1 MDFTLFCL
9 KSIVLFVMIESDGDY
24 MAITGR
30 DLQLEKRRLDE
41 VLKLLDDKIA
51 QMGKDIFND
60 EDKFKEFR
68 RYTWDNMR
76 AMDAQ
81 ELNQARADSEFEAN
95 KILMKQD
102 YFKKLYRIKDNP
114 YFASVVFEDEEK
126 QRYSVY
132 LGLTYLKDDDYGNI
146 IYDWRSPICSL
157 FYDFE
162 VGPCAYAAPGGPVK
176 GHLLRKRQ
184 YKIENRKL
192 LSAFDNSMNI
202 DDDLLQ
208 EVLAQDSNDKMKNIV
223 NTIQQEQNNVIRN
236 VRDKTL
242 IVSGIA
248 GSGKTSVAL
257 HRIAFL
263 LYKIPNLTSNDV
275 LIFSPNQIFTEYIS
289 NVLPEL
295 GEDNTLQTT
304 FNDYLSSSI
313 SEFTEVESFMSFL
326 SKYYIQKVS
335 DEDFELVKYKQS
347 DGIINDINLYIEDF
361 IRKARMISD
370 FTENHVYTV
379 YKEEVNDLLHN
390 RYSTLPFFERIDEI
404 ALKLSEANYKGSSK
418 KKPTYRKM
426 ILDNSSFKK
435 DFKEIYTGFFS
446 SDFCKIRMNDQ
457 QLRKFSNS
465 KVIGY
470 DDALLFTYMKGML
483 EGFPYE
489 KDIRQVVIDEA
500 QDYSYLQYLII
511 SKIFRNSNFTILGDV
526 NQTINPYYKYDSLDV
541 LAKIFKQ
548 SKCISLTKTYR
559 SSPEI
564 IEFTNKILGL
574 NHVSAIRRTEKT
586 PLIHRTDPNML
597 IDDINYLRKKYKS
610 VAVITRESNTAEKLY
625 EDLKDKLPIS
635 ILNSQTEEFNKE
647 MVIIPAYLAK
657 GLEFD
662 SVIVYSDGESKYLKN
677 EKNLLYVACTRAQHE
692 LIVYSVNNKKEK

>member
-1 MDFTLFCL
+1 
-9 KSIVLFVMIESDGDY
+9 

-30 DLQLEKRRLDE
+30 DFELEEKRLTE
-41 VLKLLDDKIA
+41 VLKLLDDKLA
-51 QMGKDIFND
+51 QMGEDIFED
-60 EDKFKEFR
+60 EDKFMEFR

-81 ELNQARADSEFEAN
+81 ELNQATVESEFEAN
-95 KILMKQD
+95 KIFMKQN
-102 YFKKLYRIKDNP
+102 YFKKLFRIKDNP
-114 YFASVVFEDEEK
+114 YFASVVFEDEDKE
-126 QRYSVY
+126 RYSVY
-132 LGLTYLKDDDYGNI
+132 LGLTYLKDDGYGNI

-176 GHLLRKRQ
+176 GNLIRKRQ
-184 YKIENRKL
+184 YKIQDRKL

-208 EVLAQDSNDKMKNIV
+208 EVLATDSNDKMKNIV

-263 LYKIPNLTSNDV
+263 LYKIKNLTSNDV

-304 FNDYLSSSI
+304 FNDYLSSNI
-313 SEFTEVESFMSFL
+313 SEFQDVEPFMDFIGRFYSE
-326 SKYYIQKVS
+326 KVGNP
-335 DEDFELVKYKQS
+335 ELIRYKQS
-347 DGIINDINLYIEDF
+347 DDIINDINLYIEDY
-361 IRKARMISD
+361 IRKARVIRD
-370 FTENHVYTV
+370 FTENKIYAVF
-379 YKEEVNDLLHN
+379 KDDLNDLLHN
-390 RYSTLPFFERIDEI
+390 RYNTLPFFERVDII
-404 ALKLSEANYKGSSK
+404 AEKLSEANYKGSIK
-418 KKPTYRKM
+418 KKPTYKKM
-426 ILDNSSFKK
+426 IMENSSFVK
-435 DFKEIYTGFFS
+435 DYKDIFMGFFS
-446 SDFCKIRMNDQ
+446 SEFCKIRMNDEE
-457 QLRKFSNS
+457 LRKFNRS
-465 KVIGY
+465 KTIGY
-470 DDALLFTYMKGML
+470 DDALLFVYMKGLL

-500 QDYSYLQYLII
+500 QDYNYLQYLII

-541 LAKIFKQ
+541 LSNIFKQ

-574 NHVSAIRRTEKT
+574 NHVCAIRKTESV
-586 PLIHRTDPNML
+586 PLIHRTDSKNIL
-597 IDDINYLRKKYKS
+597 NDINYLRNKYKS
-610 VAVITRESNTAEKLY
+610 VAVITRDNNTAVKLY
-625 EDLKDKLPIS
+625 DEMKEIIPIS
-635 ILNSQTEEFNKE
+635 LLNGQSEEFNKE
-647 MVIIPAYLAK
+647 LVVLPAYLAK

-662 SVIVYSDGESKYLKN
+662 SVIVYSDGDSKYLKN

-692 LIVYSVNNKKEK
+692 LIVYSANK

>member
-1 MDFTLFCL
+1 
-9 KSIVLFVMIESDGDY
+9 

-30 DLQLEKRRLDE
+30 DFELEEKRLTE
-41 VLKLLDDKIA
+41 VLKLLEDKLA
-51 QMGKDIFND
+51 QMGEDIFED
-60 EDKFKEFR
+60 EDKFMEFR

-81 ELNQARADSEFEAN
+81 ELNQATVESEFEAN
-95 KILMKQD
+95 KIFMKQN
-102 YFKKLYRIKDNP
+102 YFKKLFRIKDNP
-114 YFASVVFEDEEK
+114 YFASVVFEDEDKE
-126 QRYSVY
+126 RYSVY

-176 GHLLRKRQ
+176 GNLIRKRQ
-184 YKIENRKL
+184 YKIQDRKL

-208 EVLAQDSNDKMKNIV
+208 EVLATDSNDKMKNIV

-263 LYKIPNLTSNDV
+263 LYKINNLTSNDV

-304 FNDYLSSSI
+304 FNDYLSSNI
-313 SEFTEVESFMSFL
+313 TEFQEVEPFMDFIGKFYSE
-326 SKYYIQKVS
+326 KVS
-335 DEDFELVKYKQS
+335 NPELIRYKQS
-347 DGIINDINLYIEDF
+347 DEIINDINLYIEDF
-361 IRKARMISD
+361 VRKARVVRD
-370 FTENHVYTV
+370 FTENKIYTV
-379 YKEEVNDLLHN
+379 YKDDLNDLLHN
-390 RYSTLPFFERIDEI
+390 RYNTLPFFERVDII
-404 ALKLSEANYKGSSK
+404 AEKLSESNYKGSTK
-418 KKPTYRKM
+418 KKPTYKKM
-426 ILDNSSFKK
+426 IMENSSFVK
-435 DFKEIYTGFFS
+435 DYKDIFIGFFS
-446 SDFCKIRMNDQ
+446 SDFCKIRMNDEE
-457 QLRKFSNS
+457 LRKFNRS

-470 DDALLFTYMKGML
+470 DDALLFVYMKGLL

-500 QDYSYLQYLII
+500 QDYNYLQYLII

-526 NQTINPYYKYDSLDV
+526 NQTINPYYKYDSLDI
-541 LAKIFKQ
+541 LANIFKQ

-574 NHVSAIRRTEKT
+574 NHVCAIRKTESV
-586 PLIHRTDPNML
+586 PLIHRTDNSKIL
-597 IDDINYLRKKYKS
+597 EDINYLRNKYKS
-610 VAVITRESNTAEKLY
+610 VAVITRDNNTAIKLY
-625 EDLKDKLPIS
+625 EDMKETIPIS
-635 ILNSQTEEFNKE
+635 LLNGQSEEFNKE
-647 MVIIPAYLAK
+647 LVVLPAYLAK

-662 SVIVYSDGESKYLKN
+662 SVIVYSDGDSKYLKN

-692 LIVYSVNNKKEK
+692 LIVYSSSK

>member
-1 MDFTLFCL
+1 
-9 KSIVLFVMIESDGDY
+9 

-30 DLQLEKRRLDE
+30 DFELEEKRLTE
-41 VLKLLDDKIA
+41 VLKLLDDKLA
-51 QMGKDIFND
+51 QMGEDIF
-60 EDKFKEFR
+60 EDKDKFMEFR
-68 RYTWDNMR
+68 RYTWENMR

-81 ELNQARADSEFEAN
+81 ELNQATVESEFEAN
-95 KILMKQD
+95 KIFMKQN
-102 YFKKLYRIKDNP
+102 YFKKLFRIKDNP
-114 YFASVVFEDEEK
+114 YFASVVFEDEDKE
-126 QRYSVY
+126 RYSVY

-176 GHLLRKRQ
+176 GNLIRKRQ
-184 YKIENRKL
+184 YKITDRKL
-192 LSAFDNSMNI
+192 LSAFDNSMSI
-202 DDDLLQ
+202 DDELLQ
-208 EVLAQDSNDKMKNIV
+208 EVLATDSNDKMKNIV

-263 LYKIPNLTSNDV
+263 LYKINNLTSNDV

-304 FNDYLSSSI
+304 FNDYLSSNI
-313 SEFTEVESFMSFL
+313 TEFDEVEPFM
-326 SKYYIQKVS
+326 
-335 DEDFELVKYKQS
+335 DFIGKFYSERVGNPDLIRYKQS
-347 DGIINDINLYIEDF
+347 DGIINDINLYIEDYV
-361 IRKARMISD
+361 RKARVVRD
-370 FTENHVYTV
+370 FTENKIYTV
-379 YKEEVNDLLHN
+379 YKDDLNDLLHN
-390 RYSTLPFFERIDEI
+390 RYNTLPFFERVDII
-404 ALKLSEANYKGSSK
+404 AEKLSEANYKGSIK
-418 KKPTYRKM
+418 KKPTYKKM
-426 ILDNSSFKK
+426 IMENSSFVK
-435 DFKEIYTGFFS
+435 DYKDIFMGFFS
-446 SDFCKIRMNDQ
+446 SEFCKIRMNDEE
-457 QLRKFSNS
+457 LRKFNRS
-465 KVIGY
+465 KTIGY
-470 DDALLFTYMKGML
+470 DDALLFVYMKGLL

-500 QDYSYLQYLII
+500 QDYNYLQYLII

-526 NQTINPYYKYDSLDV
+526 NQTINPYYKYDSLDILSNV
-541 LAKIFKQ
+541 FKQ

-574 NHVSAIRRTEKT
+574 KHVCAIRKTESV
-586 PLIHRTDPNML
+586 PLIHRTDNSKIL
-597 IDDINYLRKKYKS
+597 DDINYLRDKYKS
-610 VAVITRESNTAEKLY
+610 VAVITRDSNTAAKLY
-625 EDLKDKLPIS
+625 EDLKEVIPIS
-635 ILNSQTEEFNKE
+635 LLNGQSEEFNKE
-647 MVIIPAYLAK
+647 LVVLPAYLAK

-692 LIVYSVNNKKEK
+692 LIVYSASK

>member
-1 MDFTLFCL
+1 
-9 KSIVLFVMIESDGDY
+9 

-30 DLQLEKRRLDE
+30 DLELEEKRLEE
-41 VLKLLDDKIA
+41 VLKLLDDKLA
-51 QMGKDIFND
+51 QMGGDIFED
-60 EDKFKEFR
+60 EEKYKEFR
-68 RYTWDNMR
+68 KYTWDNMR

-81 ELNQARADSEFEAN
+81 ELNQANAESEFEAN

-102 YFKKLYRIKDNP
+102 YFKKLYKIRNNP
-114 YFASVVFEDEEK
+114 YFASVIFEDEEK
-126 QRYSVY
+126 ERFSVY
-132 LGLTYLKDDDYGNI
+132 LGLTYLKDEDYGNI

-162 VGPCAYAAPGGPVK
+162 VGPAAYAAPGGPVA
-176 GHLLRKRQ
+176 GNLIRKRQ
-184 YKIENRKL
+184 YKIEQREL
-192 LSAFDNSMNI
+192 ISAFDNSMNI
-202 DDDLLQ
+202 DDELLQ
-208 EVLAQDSNDKMKNIV
+208 EVLATDSNDKMKNIV

-263 LYKIPNLTSNDV
+263 LYKIKNLSSNDI

-304 FNDYLSSSI
+304 FNDYLSNTITEFSSVEPFMEFI
-313 SEFTEVESFMSFL
+313 GKFYSE
-326 SKYYIQKVS
+326 KVPNI
-335 DEDFELVKYKQS
+335 EFIKYKQS
-347 DGIINDINLYIEDF
+347 DDIIHDIDLYIEDF

-370 FTENHVYTV
+370 FTENKIYTV
-379 YKEEVNDLLHN
+379 RKEEINELLHD
-390 RYSTLPFFERIDEI
+390 RYRTLPFFERVDVI
-404 ALKLSEANYKGSSK
+404 AQKLSESNYKGSTK

-426 ILDNSSFKK
+426 IFENSSFKK
-435 DFKEIYTGFFS
+435 DYKDIFLGFFTS
-446 SDFCKIRMNDQ
+446 SFCKIRARDEDIK
-457 QLRKFSNS
+457 KFEKS

-470 DDALLFTYMKGML
+470 EDALLFAYMKGLL

-489 KDIRQVVIDEA
+489 RDIKQVVIDEA

-526 NQTINPYYKYDSLDV
+526 NQTINPYYKYESLDI
-541 LAKIFKQ
+541 LAGIFKQ
-548 SKCISLTKTYR
+548 SKCIQLNKTYR

-574 NHVSAIRRTEKT
+574 NHVCAIRKTEKT
-586 PLIHRTDPNML
+586 PLIHRTDASKL
-597 IDDINYLRKKYKS
+597 LDDIDYLKNKYKS
-610 VAVITRESNTAEKLY
+610 VAVITRDSKTAEMLY
-625 EDLKDKLPIS
+625 ESLKDKLPIS
-635 ILNSQTEEFNKE
+635 MLNGNSEEFNKAL
-647 MVIIPAYLAK
+647 VVLPAYLAK

-662 SVIVYSDGESKYLKN
+662 SVIVYSDKESKYLKT
-677 EKNLLYVACTRAQHE
+677 ERNLLYVACTRAQHE
-692 LIVYSVNNKKEK
+692 LIVYS

>member
-1 MDFTLFCL
+1 
-9 KSIVLFVMIESDGDY
+9 

-30 DLQLEKRRLDE
+30 DFELEERRLEE
-41 VLKLLDDKIA
+41 VLKLLDDKLA
-51 QMGKDIFND
+51 QMGETIFED
-60 EDKFKEFR
+60 EDKFREFR
-68 RYTWDNMR
+68 KYTWDNMR

-81 ELNQARADSEFEAN
+81 ELNQAKAESEFEAN
-95 KILMKQD
+95 KIIMKQD
-102 YFKKLYRIKDNP
+102 YFKKLFKIKDHP
-114 YFASVVFEDEEK
+114 YFASVLFEDENHEK
-126 QRYSVY
+126 YSVY
-132 LGLTYLKDDDYGNI
+132 LGLTYLKDEEYGNI

-176 GHLLRKRQ
+176 GELIRKRQ
-184 YKIENRKL
+184 YKIEKRKL

-202 DDDLLQ
+202 NDELLQ
-208 EVLAQDSNDKMKNIV
+208 EVLATDSNDKMKNIV

-263 LYKIPNLTSNDV
+263 LYKIKNLTSNDV

-313 SEFTEVESFMSFL
+313 TEFQEVEPFMDFIGKFYSEKVDNFEF
-326 SKYYIQKVS
+326 IQ
-335 DEDFELVKYKQS
+335 YKQS
-347 DGIINDINLYIEDF
+347 DAIIQDIQLYIEDF
-361 IRKARMISD
+361 IRKARVVSD
-370 FTENHVYTV
+370 FTENKIYTV
-379 YKEEVNDLLHN
+379 YKEEINDLLHN
-390 RYSTLPFFERIDEI
+390 RYNTLPFFERVDVI
-404 ALKLSEANYKGSSK
+404 AEKLSETNYKGSTK
-418 KKPTYRKM
+418 KKPTYRKLIM
-426 ILDNSSFKK
+426 ENSSFRK
-435 DFKEIYTGFFS
+435 DYKDIYLGFFS
-446 SDFCKIRMNDQ
+446 SPFCKIRARDEDIK
-457 QLRKFSNS
+457 KFTKS

-470 DDALLFTYMKGML
+470 EDALLFVYMKCLL

-489 KDIRQVVIDEA
+489 RDIRQVVIDEA

-526 NQTINPYYKYDSLDV
+526 NQTINPYYKYESLDV
-541 LAKIFKQ
+541 LSTIFKQ

-564 IEFTNKILGL
+564 IAFTNKILGL
-574 NHVSAIRRTEKT
+574 HHVCAIRKTEST
-586 PLIHRTDPNML
+586 PLIHRTDSSQL
-597 IDDINYLRKKYKS
+597 LEDIAYLRSKYKS
-610 VAVITRESNTAEKLY
+610 VAIITRDSKTAVKVFEQL
-625 EDLKDKLPIS
+625 ENVIPIS
-635 ILNSQTEEFNKE
+635 ILNSNTEEFNKE
-647 MVIIPAYLAK
+647 LVVLPAYLAK

-662 SVIVYSDGESKYLKN
+662 SVIVYSDKESKYLKN

-692 LIVYSVNNKKEK
+692 LIVYSTNKK

>member
-1 MDFTLFCL
+1 
-9 KSIVLFVMIESDGDY
+9 

-30 DLQLEKRRLDE
+30 DFELEEKRLTE
-41 VLKLLDDKIA
+41 VLKLLDDKLA
-51 QMGKDIFND
+51 QMGEDIF
-60 EDKFKEFR
+60 EDKDKFMEFR
-68 RYTWDNMR
+68 RYTWENMR

-81 ELNQARADSEFEAN
+81 ELNQATVESEFEAN
-95 KILMKQD
+95 KIFMKQN
-102 YFKKLYRIKDNP
+102 YFKKLFRIKDNP
-114 YFASVVFEDEEK
+114 YFASVVFEDEDKE
-126 QRYSVY
+126 RYSVY

-176 GHLLRKRQ
+176 GNLIRKRQ
-184 YKIENRKL
+184 YKIQDRKL

-208 EVLAQDSNDKMKNIV
+208 EVLATDSNDKMKNIV

-263 LYKIPNLTSNDV
+263 LYKINNLTSNDV

-304 FNDYLSSSI
+304 FNDYLSSNI
-313 SEFTEVESFMSFL
+313 TEFQEVEPFMDFIGKFYSE
-326 SKYYIQKVS
+326 KVS
-335 DEDFELVKYKQS
+335 NPELIRYKQS
-347 DGIINDINLYIEDF
+347 DGIINDINLYIDDY
-361 IRKARMISD
+361 IRKARVIRD
-370 FTENHVYTV
+370 FTENKIYTV
-379 YKEEVNDLLHN
+379 YKDDLNDLLHN
-390 RYSTLPFFERIDEI
+390 RYNTLPFFERVDII
-404 ALKLSEANYKGSSK
+404 AEKLSEANYKGSTK
-418 KKPTYRKM
+418 KKPTYKKM
-426 ILDNSSFKK
+426 IMENSSFVK
-435 DFKEIYTGFFS
+435 DYKDIFTGFFS
-446 SDFCKIRMNDQ
+446 SEFCKIRMNDEE
-457 QLRKFSNS
+457 LRRFNKS
-465 KVIGY
+465 KTIGY
-470 DDALLFTYMKGML
+470 DDALLFVYMKGLL

-500 QDYSYLQYLII
+500 QDYNYLQYLII

-526 NQTINPYYKYDSLDV
+526 NQTINPYYKYDSLDI
-541 LAKIFKQ
+541 LSNIFKQ

-574 NHVSAIRRTEKT
+574 NHVCAIRKTESV
-586 PLIHRTDPNML
+586 PLIHRTDNSRIL
-597 IDDINYLRKKYKS
+597 EDINYLRDKYKS
-610 VAVITRESNTAEKLY
+610 VAVITRDNNTATKLY
-625 EDLKDKLPIS
+625 EEMKEVIPIS
-635 ILNSQTEEFNKE
+635 LLNGQSEEFNKE
-647 MVIIPAYLAK
+647 LVVLPAYLAK

-662 SVIVYSDGESKYLKN
+662 SVIVYSDGDSKYLKN

-692 LIVYSVNNKKEK
+692 LIVYSASK

>member
-1 MDFTLFCL
+1 M

-51 QMGKDIFND
+51 KMGSDIFQD

-114 YFASVVFEDEEK
+114 YFASVIFEDENKE
-126 QRYSVY
+126 RYSVY

-162 VGPCAYAAPGGPVK
+162 VGPCAYAAPEGPVR
-176 GHLLRKRQ
+176 GNLLRKRQ
-184 YKIENRKL
+184 YKIVDRKL
-192 LSAFDNSMNI
+192 ISAFDNSMNI

-223 NTIQQEQNNVIRN
+223 NTIQQEQNRVIRN

-275 LIFSPNQIFTEYIS
+275 LIFSPNQIFSEYIS

-304 FNDYLSSSI
+304 FNDYLSNTI
-313 SEFTEVESFMSFL
+313 SEFSEVESFMSFL
-326 SKYYIQKVS
+326 SRYYIEKVS

-347 DGIINDINLYIEDF
+347 DGIINDINLYVEDY
-361 IRKARMISD
+361 IRKARMLTD
-370 FTENHVYTV
+370 FTENHIYTV
-379 YKEEVNDLLHN
+379 YKEEINDLLHN
-390 RYSTLPFFERIDEI
+390 RYSTLPFFERVDEI

-426 ILDNSSFKK
+426 IMDNSSFDK
-435 DFKEIYTGFFS
+435 DFKEIYLGFFS
-446 SDFCKIRMNDQ
+446 SDFCKIRMNDKQ
-457 QLRKFSNS
+457 IRAFSNS
-465 KVIGY
+465 KVIKY
-470 DDALLFTYMKGML
+470 EDALLFTYLKGCL

-489 KDIRQVVIDEA
+489 GNIRQVVIDEA

-526 NQTINPYYKYDSLDV
+526 NQTINPYYKYESLDV
-541 LAKIFKQ
+541 LANIFKQ

-574 NHVSAIRRTEKT
+574 SHVSAIRRTEKT
-586 PLIHRTDPNML
+586 PLIHRTNPEEL
-597 IDDINYLRKKYKS
+597 FKDIEYLRSKYKS
-610 VAVITRESNTAEKLY
+610 VAVITRESNTAQKLY
-625 EDLKDKLPIS
+625 EDLRQVLPIS

-647 MVIIPAYLAK
+647 LVIIPAYLAK

-692 LIVYSVNNKKEK
+692 LIVYSVNKKKEE

>member
-1 MDFTLFCL
+1 
-9 KSIVLFVMIESDGDY
+9 MIESDGDY

-313 SEFTEVESFMSFL
+313 SEFAEVESFMSFL
-326 SKYYIQKVS
+326 SRYYVEKVS

-347 DGIINDINLYIEDF
+347 DGIINDINLYVEDF
-361 IRKARMISD
+361 IRKAKMVSD

-379 YKEEVNDLLHN
+379 YKEDINDLLHN

-457 QLRKFSNS
+457 QLRKFTNS

-526 NQTINPYYKYDSLDV
+526 NQTINPYYKYESLDV

-586 PLIHRTDPNML
+586 PLIHRTDPSML
-597 IDDINYLRKKYKS
+597 VDDIEYLRKKYKS

-625 EDLKDKLPIS
+625 EDLKEKLPIS

-647 MVIIPAYLAK
+647 LVIIPAYLAK

>member
-1 MDFTLFCL
+1 
-9 KSIVLFVMIESDGDY
+9 

-30 DLQLEKRRLDE
+30 DFELEEKRLAE
-41 VLKLLDDKIA
+41 VLKLLDDKLA
-51 QMGKDIFND
+51 QMGEDIFED
-60 EDKFKEFR
+60 EDKFMEFR

-81 ELNQARADSEFEAN
+81 ELNQATVESEFEAN
-95 KILMKQD
+95 KIFMKQN
-102 YFKKLYRIKDNP
+102 YFKKLFRIKDNP
-114 YFASVVFEDEEK
+114 YFASVVFEDEDKE
-126 QRYSVY
+126 RYSVY

-162 VGPCAYAAPGGPVK
+162 VGLCAYAAPGGPVK
-176 GHLLRKRQ
+176 GNLIRKRQ
-184 YKIENRKL
+184 YKISDRKL

-208 EVLAQDSNDKMKNIV
+208 EVLATDSNDKMKNIV

-263 LYKIPNLTSNDV
+263 LYKINNLTSNDV

-304 FNDYLSSSI
+304 FNDYLSSNI
-313 SEFTEVESFMSFL
+313 TEFQEVEPFMDFIGKFYSE
-326 SKYYIQKVS
+326 KVKNP
-335 DEDFELVKYKQS
+335 ELIKYKQS
-347 DGIINDINLYIEDF
+347 DEIVNDINLYIEDY
-361 IRKARMISD
+361 IRKSRVLRD
-370 FTENHVYTV
+370 FTENKIYIV
-379 YKEEVNDLLHN
+379 YKDELNDLLHN
-390 RYSTLPFFERIDEI
+390 RYSTLPFFERVDII
-404 ALKLSEANYKGSSK
+404 AEKLSEANYKGSTK
-418 KKPTYRKM
+418 KKPTYRKLIM
-426 ILDNSSFKK
+426 ENSSFVK
-435 DFKEIYTGFFS
+435 DYKDIFIGFFS
-446 SDFCKIRMNDQ
+446 SDFCKIRMNDEE
-457 QLRKFSNS
+457 LRKFSKS
-465 KVIGY
+465 KTIGY
-470 DDALLFTYMKGML
+470 DDALLFVYMKGLL

-489 KDIRQVVIDEA
+489 KNIRQVVIDEA
-500 QDYSYLQYLII
+500 QDYNYLQYLII
-511 SKIFRNSNFTILGDV
+511 NKIFRNSNFTILGDV
-526 NQTINPYYKYDSLDV
+526 NQTINPYYKYESLDI
-541 LAKIFKQ
+541 LANIFKQ

-574 NHVSAIRRTEKT
+574 NHVCAIRKTESV
-586 PLIHRTDPNML
+586 PLIHRTDSSNVL
-597 IDDINYLRKKYKS
+597 EDINYLRNKYKS
-610 VAVITRESNTAEKLY
+610 VAVITRDNNTAVNLYEKLK
-625 EDLKDKLPIS
+625 ETIPIS
-635 ILNSQTEEFNKE
+635 LLNGQSEEFNKE
-647 MVIIPAYLAK
+647 LVVLPAYLAK

-662 SVIVYSDGESKYLKN
+662 SVIVYSDSDSKYLKN

-692 LIVYSVNNKKEK
+692 LIVYSASK

>member
-1 MDFTLFCL
+1 
-9 KSIVLFVMIESDGDY
+9 

-30 DLQLEKRRLDE
+30 DFELEEKRLTE
-41 VLKLLDDKIA
+41 VLKLLDDKLA
-51 QMGKDIFND
+51 QMGEDIFED
-60 EDKFKEFR
+60 EDKFMEFR

-81 ELNQARADSEFEAN
+81 ELNQATVESEFEAN
-95 KILMKQD
+95 KIFMKQN
-102 YFKKLYRIKDNP
+102 YFKKLFRIKDNP
-114 YFASVVFEDEEK
+114 YFASVVFEDEDQE
-126 QRYSVY
+126 RFSVY
-132 LGLTYLKDDDYGNI
+132 LGLTYLKDEDYGNI

-176 GHLLRKRQ
+176 GNLIRKRQ
-184 YKIENRKL
+184 YKIADRKL
-192 LSAFDNSMNI
+192 LSAFDNSMSI
-202 DDDLLQ
+202 DDELLQ
-208 EVLAQDSNDKMKNIV
+208 EVLATDSNDKMKNIV

-263 LYKIPNLTSNDV
+263 LYKIKNLTSNDV

-304 FNDYLSSSI
+304 FNDYLSSNI
-313 SEFTEVESFMSFL
+313 TEFQEVEPFMDFIGKFYSER
-326 SKYYIQKVS
+326 VS
-335 DEDFELVKYKQS
+335 NPELIRYKQS
-347 DGIINDINLYIEDF
+347 DEIINDINLYIEDF
-361 IRKARMISD
+361 VRKARVVRD
-370 FTENHVYTV
+370 FTENKIYTV
-379 YKEEVNDLLHN
+379 YKDDLNDLLHN
-390 RYSTLPFFERIDEI
+390 RYNTLPFFERLDII
-404 ALKLSEANYKGSSK
+404 AEKLSEANYKGSIK
-418 KKPTYRKM
+418 KKPTYKKM
-426 ILDNSSFKK
+426 IMENSSFVK
-435 DFKEIYTGFFS
+435 DYKDIFMGFFS
-446 SDFCKIRMNDQ
+446 SDFCKIRMNDEE
-457 QLRKFSNS
+457 LRKFNRS
-465 KVIGY
+465 KIIGY
-470 DDALLFTYMKGML
+470 DDALLFVYMKGLL

-500 QDYSYLQYLII
+500 QDYNYLQYLII

-526 NQTINPYYKYDSLDV
+526 NQTINPYYKYDSLDI
-541 LAKIFKQ
+541 LANIFKQ

-574 NHVSAIRRTEKT
+574 NHVCAIRKTESV
-586 PLIHRTDPNML
+586 PLIHRTNNSMIL
-597 IDDINYLRKKYKS
+597 EDINYLRDKYKS
-610 VAVITRESNTAEKLY
+610 VAVITRDNNTAIKLY
-625 EDLKDKLPIS
+625 EDMKDVIPIS
-635 ILNSQTEEFNKE
+635 LLNGQSEEFNKE
-647 MVIIPAYLAK
+647 LVVLPAYLAK

-662 SVIVYSDGESKYLKN
+662 SVIVYSDSDSKYLKN

-692 LIVYSVNNKKEK
+692 LIVYSASK

>member
-1 MDFTLFCL
+1 
-9 KSIVLFVMIESDGDY
+9 

-30 DLQLEKRRLDE
+30 DFELEEKRLTE
-41 VLKLLDDKIA
+41 VLKLLDDKLA
-51 QMGKDIFND
+51 QMGEDIF
-60 EDKFKEFR
+60 EDKDKFMEFR
-68 RYTWDNMR
+68 RYTWENMR

-81 ELNQARADSEFEAN
+81 ELNQATVESEFEAN
-95 KILMKQD
+95 KIFMKQN
-102 YFKKLYRIKDNP
+102 YFKKLFRIKDNP
-114 YFASVVFEDEEK
+114 YFASVVFEDEDKE
-126 QRYSVY
+126 RYSVY

-176 GHLLRKRQ
+176 GNLIRKRQ
-184 YKIENRKL
+184 YKIQDRKL

-208 EVLAQDSNDKMKNIV
+208 EVLATDSNDKMKNIV

-263 LYKIPNLTSNDV
+263 LYKINNLTSNDV

-304 FNDYLSSSI
+304 FNDYLSSNI
-313 SEFTEVESFMSFL
+313 TEFQEVEPFMDFIGKFYSE
-326 SKYYIQKVS
+326 KVS
-335 DEDFELVKYKQS
+335 NPELIRYKQS
-347 DGIINDINLYIEDF
+347 DDIINDINLYIDDY
-361 IRKARMISD
+361 IRKARVIRD
-370 FTENHVYTV
+370 FTENKIYTV
-379 YKEEVNDLLHN
+379 YKDDLNDLLHN
-390 RYSTLPFFERIDEI
+390 RYNTLPFFERVDII
-404 ALKLSEANYKGSSK
+404 AEKLSEANYKGSTK
-418 KKPTYRKM
+418 KKPTYKKM
-426 ILDNSSFKK
+426 IMENSSFVK
-435 DFKEIYTGFFS
+435 DYKDIFTGFFS
-446 SDFCKIRMNDQ
+446 SEFCKIRMNDEE
-457 QLRKFSNS
+457 LRRFNKS
-465 KVIGY
+465 KNIGY
-470 DDALLFTYMKGML
+470 DDALLFVYMKGLL

-500 QDYSYLQYLII
+500 QDYNYLQYLII

-526 NQTINPYYKYDSLDV
+526 NQTINPYYKYDSLDI
-541 LAKIFKQ
+541 LANIFKQ

-574 NHVSAIRRTEKT
+574 NHVCAIRKTESV
-586 PLIHRTDPNML
+586 PLIHRTDNSKIL
-597 IDDINYLRKKYKS
+597 EDINYLRDKYKS
-610 VAVITRESNTAEKLY
+610 VAVITRDNNTATKLY
-625 EDLKDKLPIS
+625 EELKEVIPIS
-635 ILNSQTEEFNKE
+635 LLNGQSEEFNKE
-647 MVIIPAYLAK
+647 LVVLPAYLAK

-662 SVIVYSDGESKYLKN
+662 SVIVYSDGDSKYLKN

-692 LIVYSVNNKKEK
+692 LIVYSASK

>member
-1 MDFTLFCL
+1 
-9 KSIVLFVMIESDGDY
+9 

-30 DLQLEKRRLDE
+30 DFELEKRRLKE
-41 VLKLLDDKIA
+41 VLKLLDDKMA
-51 QMGKDIFND
+51 SMGQDIFED
-60 EDKFKEFR
+60 EDKFLEFR
-68 RYTWDNMR
+68 KYTWDNMR

-81 ELNQARADSEFEAN
+81 ELNQAKADSEFEAN

-102 YFKKLYRIKDNP
+102 YFKKLFRIKDNP
-114 YFASVVFEDEEK
+114 YFASIVFEDENKE
-126 QRYSVY
+126 RYSVY

-162 VGPCAYAAPGGPVK
+162 VGPCAYAAPGGPVS
-176 GHLLRKRQ
+176 GELLRKRQ

-275 LIFSPNQIFTEYIS
+275 LIFSPNQVFTEYIS

-313 SEFTEVESFMSFL
+313 TEFSEVEPFMDFIG
-326 SKYYIQKVS
+326 KFYTEKV
-335 DEDFELVKYKQS
+335 DNYDLIKYKQS
-347 DGIINDINLYIEDF
+347 DEIIRDIDLYIEDF
-361 IRKARMISD
+361 IRKARMVND
-370 FTENHVYTV
+370 FTEGKIYTV
-379 YKEEVNDLLHN
+379 YKEEINDLLHN
-390 RYSTLPFFERIDEI
+390 RYSTLPLFERVEEI
-404 ALKLSEANYKGSSK
+404 ALKLSEANYKGSAK
-418 KKPTYRKM
+418 KKATYRKLIM
-426 ILDNSSFKK
+426 DNSCFKK
-435 DFKEIYTGFFS
+435 DFKDIYLGFFS
-446 SDFCKIRMNDQ
+446 SDFCKIRMNDKEI
-457 QLRKFSNS
+457 REFNKS
-465 KVIGY
+465 KVLGY
-470 DDALLFTYMKGML
+470 EDALLFTYIKGQL

-489 KDIRQVVIDEA
+489 RDIRQVVIDEA

-541 LAKIFKQ
+541 LANIFKQ

-586 PLIHRTDPNML
+586 PLIHRTDPSTL
-597 IDDINYLRKKYKS
+597 IDDIEYLRNKYKS
-610 VAVITRESNTAEKLY
+610 VAVITRESNTAARLY
-625 EDLKDKLPIS
+625 EELKETLPIS
-635 ILNSQTEEFNKE
+635 MLNSQTEEFNKE
-647 MVIIPAYLAK
+647 LVIIPAYLAK

-692 LIVYSVNNKKEK
+692 LIVYSVNKK

>member
-1 MDFTLFCL
+1 
-9 KSIVLFVMIESDGDY
+9 

-30 DLQLEKRRLDE
+30 DFTLEKRRLKE
-41 VLKLLDDKIA
+41 VLKLLDDKMA
-51 QMGKDIFND
+51 SMGQDIFED
-60 EDKFKEFR
+60 EDKFLEFR
-68 RYTWDNMR
+68 KYTWDNMR
-76 AMDAQ
+76 GMDVQ
-81 ELNQARADSEFEAN
+81 ELNQAKAESEFEAN

-102 YFKKLYRIKDNP
+102 YFKKLFRIKDSP
-114 YFASVVFEDEEK
+114 YFASIVFEDEKKE
-126 QRYSVY
+126 RYGVY
-132 LGLTYLKDDDYGNI
+132 IGLTYLKDDDYGNI

-157 FYDFE
+157 FYDYE
-162 VGPCAYAAPGGPVK
+162 VGPCAYNAPEGLIK
-176 GHLLRKRQ
+176 GQLLRKRQ
-184 YKIENRKL
+184 YKIEHREL

-313 SEFTEVESFMSFL
+313 TEFNSVEPFMNFIGKFYL
-326 SKYYIQKVS
+326 DKV
-335 DEDFELVKYKQS
+335 DNYDLIKYKQS
-347 DGIINDINLYIEDF
+347 DEIIRDIDLYIEDY
-361 IRKARMISD
+361 IRKARMVSD
-370 FTENHVYTV
+370 FTENKIYTV
-379 YKEEVNDLLHN
+379 YKEEINDLIHN
-390 RYSTLPFFERIDEI
+390 RYNTLPLFERIDEI

-418 KKPTYRKM
+418 KKPTYKKLIM
-426 ILDNSSFKK
+426 DNSCFKK
-435 DFKEIYTGFFS
+435 DFKDIYIGFFS
-446 SDFCKIRMNDQ
+446 SDFCKIRMNDKEI
-457 QLRKFSNS
+457 REFNKT
-465 KVIGY
+465 KTIGY
-470 DDALLFTYMKGML
+470 EDALLFTYMKGML

-489 KDIRQVVIDEA
+489 RDIKQVVIDEA

-526 NQTINPYYKYDSLDV
+526 NQTINPYYKYDTLDI
-541 LAKIFKQ
+541 LANIFKQ
-548 SKCISLTKTYR
+548 CKCISLTKTYR

-586 PLIHRTDPNML
+586 PLIHRTDPKDL
-597 IDDINYLRKKYKS
+597 IDDIEYLRKKYKS
-610 VAVITRESNTAEKLY
+610 VAVITRESNTAARLY

-635 ILNSQTEEFNKE
+635 MLNSQTEEFNKE
-647 MVIIPAYLAK
+647 LVIIPAYLAK

-692 LIVYSVNNKKEK
+692 LIVYSVNKK

>member
-1 MDFTLFCL
+1 
-9 KSIVLFVMIESDGDY
+9 

-30 DLQLEKRRLDE
+30 DFELEEKRLTE
-41 VLKLLDDKIA
+41 VLKLLDDKLA
-51 QMGKDIFND
+51 QMGEDIFED
-60 EDKFKEFR
+60 EDKFMEFR

-81 ELNQARADSEFEAN
+81 ELNQATVESEFEAN
-95 KILMKQD
+95 KIFMKQN
-102 YFKKLYRIKDNP
+102 YFKKLFRIKDNP
-114 YFASVVFEDEEK
+114 YFASVVFEDEDKE
-126 QRYSVY
+126 RYSVY

-176 GHLLRKRQ
+176 GNLIRKRQ
-184 YKIENRKL
+184 YKIQDRKL

-208 EVLAQDSNDKMKNIV
+208 EVLATDSNDKMKNIV

-263 LYKIPNLTSNDV
+263 LYKINNLTSNDV

-304 FNDYLSSSI
+304 FNDYLSSNI
-313 SEFTEVESFMSFL
+313 TEFQEVEPFMDFIGKFYSE
-326 SKYYIQKVS
+326 KVS
-335 DEDFELVKYKQS
+335 NPELIRYKQS
-347 DGIINDINLYIEDF
+347 DEIINDINLYIEDF
-361 IRKARMISD
+361 VRKARVVRD
-370 FTENHVYTV
+370 FTENKIYTV
-379 YKEEVNDLLHN
+379 YKDDLNDLLHN
-390 RYSTLPFFERIDEI
+390 RYNTLPFFERVDII
-404 ALKLSEANYKGSSK
+404 AEKLSESNYKGSTK
-418 KKPTYRKM
+418 KKPTYKKM
-426 ILDNSSFKK
+426 IMENSSFVK
-435 DFKEIYTGFFS
+435 DYKDIFIGFFS
-446 SDFCKIRMNDQ
+446 SDFCKIRMNDEE
-457 QLRKFSNS
+457 LRKFNRS

-470 DDALLFTYMKGML
+470 DDALLFVYMKGLL

-500 QDYSYLQYLII
+500 QDYNYLQYLII

-526 NQTINPYYKYDSLDV
+526 NQTINPYYKYDSLDI
-541 LAKIFKQ
+541 LANIFKQ
-548 SKCISLTKTYR
+548 CKCISLTKTYR

-574 NHVSAIRRTEKT
+574 NHVCAIRKTESV
-586 PLIHRTDPNML
+586 PLIHRTDNSKIL
-597 IDDINYLRKKYKS
+597 EDINYLRNKYKS
-610 VAVITRESNTAEKLY
+610 VAVITRDNNIAIKLY
-625 EDLKDKLPIS
+625 EDMKETIPIS
-635 ILNSQTEEFNKE
+635 LLNGQSEEFNKE
-647 MVIIPAYLAK
+647 LVVLPAYLAK

-662 SVIVYSDGESKYLKN
+662 SVIVYSDGDSKYLKN

-692 LIVYSVNNKKEK
+692 LIVYSASK

>member
-1 MDFTLFCL
+1 
-9 KSIVLFVMIESDGDY
+9 MIESEGEK

-30 DLQLEKRRLDE
+30 DFKLEERRLEE
-41 VLKLLDDKIA
+41 VLKLLDDKLA
-51 QMGKDIFND
+51 SMGADIFED
-60 EDKFKEFR
+60 EDKYMEFR

-76 AMDAQ
+76 SMDVQ

-102 YFKKLYRIKDNP
+102 YFKKLLRIKDNP
-114 YFASVVFEDEEK
+114 YFASVIFEDEDK
-126 QRYSVY
+126 KRLSVY

-176 GHLLRKRQ
+176 GKLIRKRQ
-184 YKIENRKL
+184 YKIDNRVL
-192 LSAFDNSMNI
+192 ISAFDNSMNI

-208 EVLAQDSNDKMKNIV
+208 EVLASDSNNKMKNIV

-263 LYKIPNLTSNDV
+263 LYKIKNLTSNDV

-304 FNDYLSSSI
+304 FNDYLTSSI
-313 SEFTEVESFMSFL
+313 VEFNSVEPFMDFIG
-326 SKYYIQKVS
+326 KYYTEKV
-335 DEDFELVKYKQS
+335 DNFKLIKYKQS
-347 DGIINDINLYIEDF
+347 DAIVRDINLYLEDY
-361 IRKARMISD
+361 IRKARVVSD
-370 FTENHVYTV
+370 FVENKVYTV
-379 YKEEVNDLLHN
+379 YKDELNDLLHN
-390 RYSTLPFFERIDEI
+390 RYSSLPFFERVDEI
-404 ALKLSEANYKGSSK
+404 ATKLSEANYRGSSK
-418 KKPTYRKM
+418 KRDTYRRL
-426 ILDNSSFKK
+426 IFENSTFKK
-435 DFKEIYTGFFS
+435 DYKDIYLGFFS
-446 SDFCKIRMNDQ
+446 SDFCKVRMDDKEI
-457 QLRKFSNS
+457 RKFNNS
-465 KVIGY
+465 KTIGY
-470 DDALLFTYMKGML
+470 DDALLFVYMKGIL

-489 KDIRQVVIDEA
+489 KNIRQVVIDEA
-500 QDYSYLQYLII
+500 QDYSYLQYMII
-511 SKIFRNSNFTILGDV
+511 SRIFRNSNFTILGDV
-526 NQTINPYYKYDSLDV
+526 NQTINPYYKYDSLEI
-541 LAKIFKQ
+541 LSGLFKQ

-574 NHVSAIRRTEKT
+574 NHVSAIRRGEKV
-586 PLIHRTDPNML
+586 PLIHRTDSDKL
-597 IDDINYLRKKYKS
+597 LDDIKYLREKYKS
-610 VAVITRESNTAEKLY
+610 VAVITRDNKTAEKLY
-625 EDLKDKLPIS
+625 EELKNVLPIS
-635 ILNSQTEEFNKE
+635 LLNGNMEEFNKE
-647 MVIIPAYLAK
+647 LVILPAYLAK

-662 SVIVYSDGESKYLKN
+662 SVIVYSDKKSKYAKD

-692 LIVYSVNNKKEK
+692 LIVYS

>member
-1 MDFTLFCL
+1 
-9 KSIVLFVMIESDGDY
+9 

-30 DLQLEKRRLDE
+30 EFELEERRLVE
-41 VLKLLDDKIA
+41 VSKLLDDQLAK
-51 QMGKDIFND
+51 MGENIFED
-60 EDKFKEFR
+60 EEKFQEFK
-68 RYTWDNMR
+68 RYSWENKRT
-76 AMDAQ
+76 MDSA
-81 ELNQARADSEFEAN
+81 ELSQVNSQSELEAN
-95 KILMKQD
+95 MLLMKRD

-114 YFASVVFEDEEK
+114 YFASIIFEDEDGE
-126 QRYSVY
+126 RFNVY

-162 VGPCAYAAPGGPVK
+162 VGKCAYAAPGGAIT
-176 GHLLRKRQ
+176 GELLRKRQ
-184 YKIENRKL
+184 YKIEKCKL
-192 LSAFDNSMNI
+192 VSAFDNSISI
-202 DDDLLQ
+202 DDELLQ
-208 EVLAQDSNDKMKNIV
+208 EVLATDSNDKMKNIV

-263 LYKIPNLTSNDV
+263 LYKIKNLTSNDI

-304 FNDYLSSSI
+304 FNDYLSKTI
-313 SEFTEVESFMSFL
+313 TEFASVEPFMDFIG
-326 SKYYIQKVS
+326 KYYTDREKNI
-335 DEDFELVKYKQS
+335 ELIKYKQS
-347 DGIINDINLYIEDF
+347 DGIIDDINRYLEDVV
-361 IRKARMISD
+361 KHARVIND
-370 FTENHVYTV
+370 FTENKIYTV
-379 YKEEVNDLLHN
+379 YKDDINEMIHD
-390 RYSTLPFFERIDEI
+390 RYSTLPFYERIDTI

-418 KKPTYRKM
+418 KKLTYRKL
-426 ILDNSSFKK
+426 IFENGNFEK
-435 DFKEIYTGFFS
+435 DFKDLYMNFFS
-446 SDFCKIRMNDQ
+446 SDFCKIRMNDKE
-457 QLRKFSNS
+457 LREFKNS
-465 KVIGY
+465 RVIRY
-470 DDALLFTYMKGML
+470 EDALLFAYMKGLM
-483 EGFPYE
+483 EGFGYE
-489 KDIRQVVIDEA
+489 RDIKQVVIDEA

-526 NQTINPYYKYDSLDV
+526 NQTINPYYKYESLEV
-541 LAKIFKQ
+541 LSNLFKQ

-574 NHVSAIRRTEKT
+574 DHVCAIRKTESV
-586 PLIHRTDPNML
+586 PLIHRTDSSML
-597 IDDINYLRKKYKS
+597 LDDINYLKDKYKS
-610 VAVITRESNTAEKLY
+610 VAVITRDSNTASRLY
-625 EDLKDKLPIS
+625 EDLKDSIGIS
-635 ILNSQTEEFNKE
+635 LLNSQTEEFNKE
-647 MVIIPAYLAK
+647 LVVLPAYLAK

-662 SVIVYSDGESKYLKN
+662 SVIVYSDEVSKYLKD

-692 LIVYSVNNKKEK
+692 LIVYSKY

>member
-1 MDFTLFCL
+1 
-9 KSIVLFVMIESDGDY
+9 

-30 DLQLEKRRLDE
+30 DFELEERRLEE
-41 VLKLLDDKIA
+41 VLKLLDDKLA
-51 QMGKDIFND
+51 QMGETIFED
-60 EDKFKEFR
+60 EDKFREFR
-68 RYTWDNMR
+68 KYTWDNMR

-81 ELNQARADSEFEAN
+81 ELNQAKAESEFEAN
-95 KILMKQD
+95 KIIMKQD
-102 YFKKLYRIKDNP
+102 YFKKLFKIKDHP
-114 YFASVVFEDEEK
+114 YFASVLFEDENHEK
-126 QRYSVY
+126 YSVY
-132 LGLTYLKDDDYGNI
+132 LGLTYLKDEEYGNI

-176 GHLLRKRQ
+176 GELIRKRQ
-184 YKIENRKL
+184 YKIEKRKL

-202 DDDLLQ
+202 NDELLQ
-208 EVLAQDSNDKMKNIV
+208 EVLATDSNDKMKNIV

-263 LYKIPNLTSNDV
+263 LYKIKNLTSNDV

-313 SEFTEVESFMSFL
+313 TEFQEVEPFMDFIGKFYSEKVDNFEF
-326 SKYYIQKVS
+326 IQ
-335 DEDFELVKYKQS
+335 YKQS
-347 DGIINDINLYIEDF
+347 DAIIQDIQLYIEDF
-361 IRKARMISD
+361 IRKARVVSD
-370 FTENHVYTV
+370 FTENKIYTV
-379 YKEEVNDLLHN
+379 YKEEINDLLHN
-390 RYSTLPFFERIDEI
+390 RYNTLPFFERVDVI
-404 ALKLSEANYKGSSK
+404 AEKLSETNYKGSTK
-418 KKPTYRKM
+418 KKPTYRKLIM
-426 ILDNSSFKK
+426 ENSSFRK
-435 DFKEIYTGFFS
+435 DYKDIYLGFFS
-446 SDFCKIRMNDQ
+446 SPFCKIRARDEDIK
-457 QLRKFSNS
+457 KFTKS

-470 DDALLFTYMKGML
+470 EDALLFVYMKCLL

-489 KDIRQVVIDEA
+489 RDIRQVVIDEA

-526 NQTINPYYKYDSLDV
+526 NQTINPYYKYESLDV
-541 LAKIFKQ
+541 LSTIFKQ

-564 IEFTNKILGL
+564 IAFTNKILGL
-574 NHVSAIRRTEKT
+574 HHVCAI
-586 PLIHRTDPNML
+586 
-597 IDDINYLRKKYKS
+597 
-610 VAVITRESNTAEKLY
+610 VAE
-625 EDLKDKLPIS
+625 
-635 ILNSQTEEFNKE
+635 
-647 MVIIPAYLAK
+647 
-657 GLEFD
+657 
-662 SVIVYSDGESKYLKN
+662 
-677 EKNLLYVACTRAQHE
+677 
-692 LIVYSVNNKKEK
+692 

>member
-1 MDFTLFCL
+1 
-9 KSIVLFVMIESDGDY
+9 

-30 DLQLEKRRLDE
+30 EFELEERRLGE
-41 VLKLLDDKIA
+41 VSKLLDDQLAK
-51 QMGKDIFND
+51 MGENIFED
-60 EDKFKEFR
+60 EEKFQEFK
-68 RYTWDNMR
+68 RYSWENKRT
-76 AMDAQ
+76 MDSA
-81 ELNQARADSEFEAN
+81 ELSQVNSQSELEAN
-95 KILMKQD
+95 MLLMKRD

-114 YFASVVFEDEEK
+114 YFASIIFEDENGE
-126 QRYSVY
+126 RFNVY

-162 VGPCAYAAPGGPVK
+162 VGKCAYAAPGGAIT
-176 GHLLRKRQ
+176 GELLRKRQ
-184 YKIENRKL
+184 YKIEKCKL
-192 LSAFDNSMNI
+192 VSAFDNSISI
-202 DDDLLQ
+202 DDELLQ
-208 EVLAQDSNDKMKNIV
+208 EVLATDSNDKMKNIV

-263 LYKIPNLTSNDV
+263 LYKIKNLTSNDI

-304 FNDYLSSSI
+304 FNDYLSKTI
-313 SEFTEVESFMSFL
+313 TEFASVEPFMDFIG
-326 SKYYIQKVS
+326 KYYTDREKNI
-335 DEDFELVKYKQS
+335 ELIKYKQS
-347 DGIINDINLYIEDF
+347 DGIIDDINRYLEDVV
-361 IRKARMISD
+361 KHARVIND
-370 FTENHVYTV
+370 FTENKIYTV
-379 YKEEVNDLLHN
+379 YKDDINEMIHD
-390 RYSTLPFFERIDEI
+390 RYSTLPFYERIDTI

-418 KKPTYRKM
+418 KKLTYRKL
-426 ILDNSSFKK
+426 IFENGNFEK
-435 DFKEIYTGFFS
+435 DFKELYMHFFS
-446 SDFCKIRMNDQ
+446 SDFCKIRMNDKE
-457 QLRKFSNS
+457 LREFKNS
-465 KVIGY
+465 RVIRY
-470 DDALLFTYMKGML
+470 EDALLFAYMKGIL
-483 EGFPYE
+483 EGFGYE
-489 KDIRQVVIDEA
+489 RDIRQVVIDEA

-526 NQTINPYYKYDSLDV
+526 NQTINPYYKYESLEV
-541 LAKIFKQ
+541 LSNLFKQ

-574 NHVSAIRRTEKT
+574 EHVCAIRKTESV
-586 PLIHRTDPNML
+586 PLIHRTDSSML
-597 IDDINYLRKKYKS
+597 LDDINYLKDKYKS
-610 VAVITRESNTAEKLY
+610 VAVITRDSNTASRLY
-625 EDLKDKLPIS
+625 ENLKDSIGIS
-635 ILNSQTEEFNKE
+635 LLNSQTEEFNKE
-647 MVIIPAYLAK
+647 LVVLPAYLAK

-662 SVIVYSDGESKYLKN
+662 SVIVYSDEVSKYLKD

-692 LIVYSVNNKKEK
+692 LIVYSKY

>member
-1 MDFTLFCL
+1 
-9 KSIVLFVMIESDGDY
+9 

-51 QMGKDIFND
+51 QMGKDIFDD
-60 EDKFKEFR
+60 EDKFKEFK

-114 YFASVVFEDEEK
+114 YFASVVFEDEDKE
-126 QRYSVY
+126 RYSVY

-176 GHLLRKRQ
+176 GNLLRKRQ

-202 DDDLLQ
+202 DDELLQ
-208 EVLAQDSNDKMKNIV
+208 EVLATDSNDKMKNIV

-313 SEFTEVESFMSFL
+313 SEFSEVESFMSFL
-326 SKYYIQKVS
+326 SRYYIERVS
-335 DEDFELVKYKQS
+335 DEDFELIKYKQS
-347 DGIINDINLYIEDF
+347 DGIINDINLYVEDYV
-361 IRKARMISD
+361 RKAKMISD
-370 FTENHVYTV
+370 FTENHIYTV
-379 YKEEVNDLLHN
+379 HKEDVNEMLHN
-390 RYSTLPFFERIDEI
+390 RYSTLPFFERVDEI
-404 ALKLSEANYKGSSK
+404 ALKLSESNYKGSSK
-418 KKPTYRKM
+418 KKLTYRKM
-426 ILDNSSFKK
+426 IMENSSFKK
-435 DFKEIYTGFFS
+435 DFKDIYVGFFS

-457 QLRKFSNS
+457 QLRKFNNS

-526 NQTINPYYKYDSLDV
+526 NQTINPYYKYDSLDI
-541 LAKIFKQ
+541 LANIFKQ

-574 NHVSAIRRTEKT
+574 HHVSAIRRTEKT

-597 IDDINYLRKKYKS
+597 VDDIEYLRKKYKS

-625 EDLKDKLPIS
+625 EDLKEKLPIS

-647 MVIIPAYLAK
+647 LVIIPAYLAK

-692 LIVYSVNNKKEK
+692 LIVYSVNKKESK

>member
-1 MDFTLFCL
+1 
-9 KSIVLFVMIESDGDY
+9 

-30 DLQLEKRRLDE
+30 DFELEEKRLTE
-41 VLKLLDDKIA
+41 VLKLLDDKLA
-51 QMGKDIFND
+51 QMGEDIFED
-60 EDKFKEFR
+60 EDKFMEFR
-68 RYTWDNMR
+68 RYTWENMR

-81 ELNQARADSEFEAN
+81 ELNQATVESEFEAN
-95 KILMKQD
+95 KIFMKQN
-102 YFKKLYRIKDNP
+102 YFKKLFRIKDNP
-114 YFASVVFEDEEK
+114 YFASVVFEDEDKE
-126 QRYSVY
+126 RYSVY

-176 GHLLRKRQ
+176 GNLIRKRQ
-184 YKIENRKL
+184 YKIQDRKF

-208 EVLAQDSNDKMKNIV
+208 EVLATDSNDKMKNIV

-263 LYKIPNLTSNDV
+263 LYKINNLTSNDV

-304 FNDYLSSSI
+304 FNDYLSSNI
-313 SEFTEVESFMSFL
+313 TEFQEVEPFMDFIGKFYSE
-326 SKYYIQKVS
+326 KVS
-335 DEDFELVKYKQS
+335 NPELIRYKQS
-347 DGIINDINLYIEDF
+347 DEIINDINLYIEDF
-361 IRKARMISD
+361 VRKARVVRD
-370 FTENHVYTV
+370 FTENKIYTV
-379 YKEEVNDLLHN
+379 YKDDLNDLLHN
-390 RYSTLPFFERIDEI
+390 RYNTLPFFERVDII
-404 ALKLSEANYKGSSK
+404 AEKLSESNYKGSTK
-418 KKPTYRKM
+418 KKPTYKKM
-426 ILDNSSFKK
+426 IMENSSFVK
-435 DFKEIYTGFFS
+435 DYKDIFIGFFS
-446 SDFCKIRMNDQ
+446 SDFCKIRMNDEE
-457 QLRKFSNS
+457 LRKFNRS

-470 DDALLFTYMKGML
+470 DDALLFVYMKGLL

-500 QDYSYLQYLII
+500 QDYNYLQYLII

-526 NQTINPYYKYDSLDV
+526 NQTINPYYKYDSLDI
-541 LAKIFKQ
+541 LANIFKQ

-574 NHVSAIRRTEKT
+574 NHVCAIRKTESV
-586 PLIHRTDPNML
+586 PLIHRTDNSKIL
-597 IDDINYLRKKYKS
+597 EDINYLRNKYKS
-610 VAVITRESNTAEKLY
+610 VAVITRDNNTAIKLY
-625 EDLKDKLPIS
+625 EDMKETIPIS
-635 ILNSQTEEFNKE
+635 LLNGQSEEFNKE
-647 MVIIPAYLAK
+647 LVVLPAYFAK

-662 SVIVYSDGESKYLKN
+662 SVIVYSDGDSKYLKN

-692 LIVYSVNNKKEK
+692 LIVYSASK

>member
-1 MDFTLFCL
+1 
-9 KSIVLFVMIESDGDY
+9 

-30 DLQLEKRRLDE
+30 DFELEEKRLTE
-41 VLKLLDDKIA
+41 VLKLLDDKLA
-51 QMGKDIFND
+51 QMGEDIFED
-60 EDKFKEFR
+60 EDKFMEFR

-81 ELNQARADSEFEAN
+81 ELNQATVESEFEAN
-95 KILMKQD
+95 KIFMKQN
-102 YFKKLYRIKDNP
+102 YFKKLFRIKDNP
-114 YFASVVFEDEEK
+114 YFASVVFEDEDKE
-126 QRYSVY
+126 RYSVY
-132 LGLTYLKDDDYGNI
+132 LGLTYLKDDDFGNI

-176 GHLLRKRQ
+176 GNLIRKRQ
-184 YKIENRKL
+184 YKITDRKL

-208 EVLAQDSNDKMKNIV
+208 EVLATDSNDKMKNIV

-263 LYKIPNLTSNDV
+263 LYKINNLTSNDV

-304 FNDYLSSSI
+304 FNDYLSSNI
-313 SEFTEVESFMSFL
+313 TEFQEVEPFMDFIGKFYSE
-326 SKYYIQKVS
+326 KVPNP
-335 DEDFELVKYKQS
+335 ELIRYKQS
-347 DGIINDINLYIEDF
+347 DEIINDINLYIDDYV
-361 IRKARMISD
+361 RKARVIRD
-370 FTENHVYTV
+370 FTENKIYTV
-379 YKEEVNDLLHN
+379 YKDDLNDLLHN
-390 RYSTLPFFERIDEI
+390 RYNTLPFFERVDII
-404 ALKLSEANYKGSSK
+404 AEKLSEANYKGSTK
-418 KKPTYRKM
+418 KKPTYKKM
-426 ILDNSSFKK
+426 IMENSSFEK
-435 DFKEIYTGFFS
+435 DYKDIFIGFFS
-446 SDFCKIRMNDQ
+446 SDFCRVRMNDKE
-457 QLRKFSNS
+457 LKEFNRS
-465 KVIGY
+465 KIIGY
-470 DDALLFTYMKGML
+470 DDALLFVYMKGLL

-489 KDIRQVVIDEA
+489 RNIRQVVIDEA
-500 QDYSYLQYLII
+500 QDYNYLQYLII

-526 NQTINPYYKYDSLDV
+526 NQTINPYYKYDSLDI
-541 LAKIFKQ
+541 LANIFKQ

-574 NHVSAIRRTEKT
+574 NHVCAIRKTESV
-586 PLIHRTDPNML
+586 PLIHRTDNSKIL
-597 IDDINYLRKKYKS
+597 EDINYLRGKYKS
-610 VAVITRESNTAEKLY
+610 VAVITRDNNTATKLY
-625 EDLKDKLPIS
+625 EEMKDTLPIS
-635 ILNSQTEEFNKE
+635 LLNGQSEEFNKE
-647 MVIIPAYLAK
+647 LVVLPAYLAK

-662 SVIVYSDGESKYLKN
+662 SVIVYSDGDSKYLKN

-692 LIVYSVNNKKEK
+692 LIVYSASK

>member
-1 MDFTLFCL
+1 
-9 KSIVLFVMIESDGDY
+9 

-30 DLQLEKRRLDE
+30 DFELEEKRLTE
-41 VLKLLDDKIA
+41 VLKLLDDKLA
-51 QMGKDIFND
+51 QMGEDIF
-60 EDKFKEFR
+60 EDKDKFMEFR
-68 RYTWDNMR
+68 RYTWENMR

-81 ELNQARADSEFEAN
+81 ELNQATVESEFEAN
-95 KILMKQD
+95 KIFMKQN
-102 YFKKLYRIKDNP
+102 YFKKLFRIKDNP
-114 YFASVVFEDEEK
+114 YFASVVFEDEDKE
-126 QRYSVY
+126 RYSVY

-176 GHLLRKRQ
+176 GNLIRKRQ
-184 YKIENRKL
+184 YKIQDRKL

-208 EVLAQDSNDKMKNIV
+208 EVLATDSNDKMKNIV

-263 LYKIPNLTSNDV
+263 LYKINNLTSNDV

-304 FNDYLSSSI
+304 FNDYLSSNI
-313 SEFTEVESFMSFL
+313 TEFQEVEPFMDFIGKFYSE
-326 SKYYIQKVS
+326 KVS
-335 DEDFELVKYKQS
+335 NPELIRYKQS
-347 DGIINDINLYIEDF
+347 DGIINDINLYVEDF
-361 IRKARMISD
+361 VRKSRVLRD
-370 FTENHVYTV
+370 FTENKVYTV
-379 YKEEVNDLLHN
+379 YKDELNDLLHN
-390 RYSTLPFFERIDEI
+390 RYSTLPFFERVDVI
-404 ALKLSEANYKGSSK
+404 AEKLSEANYKGSVK
-418 KKPTYRKM
+418 KKPTYKKM
-426 ILDNSSFKK
+426 IMENSSFVK
-435 DFKEIYTGFFS
+435 DYKDIYIGFFS
-446 SDFCKIRMNDQ
+446 SEFCKIRMNDEEIK
-457 QLRKFSNS
+457 KFNKS
-465 KVIGY
+465 KIIGY
-470 DDALLFTYMKGML
+470 DDALLFVYMKGLL

-500 QDYSYLQYLII
+500 QDYNYLQYLII

-526 NQTINPYYKYDSLDV
+526 NQTINPYYKYDSLDI
-541 LAKIFKQ
+541 LANIFKQ

-574 NHVSAIRRTEKT
+574 NHVCAIRKTESV
-586 PLIHRTDPNML
+586 PLIHRTDSTKIL
-597 IDDINYLRKKYKS
+597 EDINYLREKYKS
-610 VAVITRESNTAEKLY
+610 VAVITRDNNTAIKLY
-625 EDLKDKLPIS
+625 DELKDVIPIS
-635 ILNSQTEEFNKE
+635 LLNGQSEEFNKE
-647 MVIIPAYLAK
+647 LVVLPAYLAK

-662 SVIVYSDGESKYLKN
+662 SVVVYSDGESKYLKN

-692 LIVYSVNNKKEK
+692 LIVYSASKK